1 MERGLGT
8 LAVRPWHLQE
18 CVQSPSDCSCHMT
31 TIELTTRKLMRGGAG
46 YACAHH
52 ACVAMYICAHCAYLH
67 VLLNAL
73 YIFMTM
79 SCDCNPACHSLMAR
93 VPRPSFCMLVT
104 QYIQHCGKLGYGS
117 WDYPF
122 SGTPTG
128 SVVVSCRLVQPGLAW
143 ILANLLPRVC
153 FISKEVCWK
162 CFLQVLATLQVINT
176 CILGGSLYYLARE
189 SQWY

>member
-1 MERGLGT
+1 MCAEPIR
-8 LAVRPWHLQE
+8 LQL
-18 CVQSPSDCSCHMT
+18 SHDY
-31 TIELTTRKLMRGGAG
+31 RW
-46 YACAHH
+46 AHH
-52 ACVAMYICAHCAYLH
+52 KEANAGWGRVCMCTPRMRCHVYMCTLCIF

-79 SCDCNPACHSLMAR
+79 SCDCNPVCHSLMAR
-93 VPRPSFCMLVT
+93 VPRPSFCMPVT

-117 WDYPF
+117 RDYPF

-153 FISKEVCWK
+153 FISKEVYWK
-162 CFLQVLATLQVINT
+162 CFLQVLAILQVINT
-176 CILGGSLYYLARE
+176 CIFGGSLYYLARE